1 MIPLLSETMMSTIQ
15 EIPPKSNDKKVAQQD
30 AHRDPLSGRAG
41 AHPVGTGVGAAAG
54 GMAAGI
60 ATGAAIG
67 TVAGPVGTAVGA
79 AVGVAVG
86 AIGGGLAGKA
96 IAEEIDPT
104 VEHGFWRECYA
115 NRSYIIT
122 GLPYDEYAPAYE
134 YGWVSQALYED
145 KSFDHAESTL
155 QRDWDKV
162 KGSSKLHWDQAR
174 HAVRDSW
181 NRVTKPRPVK

>member
-1 MIPLLSETMMSTIQ
+1 MSTIQ
-15 EIPPKSNDKKVAQQD
+15 EVPPKAESDAKKQAQHD

-54 GMAAGI
+54 GITAGI
-60 ATGAAIG
+60 VTGAAIG

-104 VEHGFWRECYA
+104 VEHGFWRGCYA
-115 NRSYIIT
+115 SRSYFIL
-122 GLPYDEYAPAYE
+122 GMPYEEYAPAYE
-134 YGWVSQALYED
+134 YGWVSQAQHKD
-145 KSFDHAESTL
+145 KSFDQAESL
-155 QRDWDKV
+155 LRSDWDKV
-162 KGSSKLHWDQAR
+162 KGVSKLRWDQAR

-181 NRVTKPRPVK
+181 NRVAKA